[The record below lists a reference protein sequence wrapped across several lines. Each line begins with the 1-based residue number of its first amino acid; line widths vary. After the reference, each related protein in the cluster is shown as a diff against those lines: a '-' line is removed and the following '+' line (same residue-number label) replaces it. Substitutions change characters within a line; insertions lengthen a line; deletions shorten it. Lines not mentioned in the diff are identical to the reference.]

1 MPYRSYEFDAAYTL
15 EQVYIH
21 LTYFRLKIQHFF
33 CQRILLD
40 IYCDRQMQKKV
51 IVSLDESTVIG
62 QKMPNYS
69 ISDGNKGINMIFK
82 YIK

>member
-1 MPYRSYEFDAAYTL
+1 
-15 EQVYIH
+15 
-21 LTYFRLKIQHFF
+21 
-33 CQRILLD
+33 
-40 IYCDRQMQKKV
+40 MQKKV